1 MDSHAL
7 LQFAVVALIAG
18 ALLQLWLAVAGH
30 RARRH
35 APGDEVALLAQEVK
49 ALRVVVTHRAKRTV
63 ATGATAPAPGAPVP
77 ASDYRDAVSCIRQ
90 GAGVKELMAACGMSR
105 GEAELL
111 VRVYGVNGGTPQ
123 GAGQVCAT
131 SDTL

>member
-7 LQFAVVALIAG
+7 LQFAVVALLAG

-30 RARRH
+30 RARRN

-49 ALRVVVTHRAKRTV
+49 ALRVVVTHRAKRAVVTGPAA
-63 ATGATAPAPGAPVP
+63 ATPAAPVP
-77 ASDYRDAVSCIRQ
+77 ALDYRDAVSRIRQ
-90 GAGVKELMAACGMSR
+90 GAGVRELTASCGLSR
-105 GEAELL
+105 GEAEIL
-111 VRVYGVNGGTPQ
+111 VRVYGVNGDVNQAARP
-123 GAGQVCAT
+123 VVAT

>member
-1 MDSHAL
+1 MDSQTL
-7 LQFAVVALIAG
+7 LQFAVIALIAG

-49 ALRVVVTHRAKRTV
+49 ALRVVVTHRAKRP
-63 ATGATAPAPGAPVP
+63 AAAAIAAPAPGMPVP
-77 ASDYRDAVSCIRQ
+77 ASDYRDAVSRIRL

-111 VRVYGVNGGTPQ
+111 VRVYGVNGGAPQ
-123 GAGQVCAT
+123 GARTVVAT

>member
-30 RARRH
+30 RARRS

-49 ALRVVVTHRAKRTV
+49 ALRVVVTHRAKRAV
-63 ATGATAPAPGAPVP
+63 ATAPAAPVPGAPLP
-77 ASDYRDAVSCIRQ
+77 ASDYRDAVSRIRL
-90 GAGVKELMAACGMSR
+90 GAGVKELTAACGLSR

-111 VRVYGVNGGTPQ
+111 VRVYGVNGNVHQ
-123 GAGQVCAT
+123 ASRRVVAT